1 MTSRWRMLIAVL
13 GVVIAGCQTGT
24 EITAE
29 QTGPVT
35 IPGATVTKLADGF
48 GFTEGPAADKAG
60 NVYFTD
66 IPNDRIHQWS
76 LDGKLS
82 VYKIKTGGANGLF
95 FDKKGNL
102 LACAGGNR
110 MLLIYPPNEGTTQ
123 VLADEF
129 EGKKLNSPNDLW
141 IDPKG
146 GVYFTD
152 PRYGNR
158 DNMEMGEH
166 VYYLLPN
173 QAGLI
178 RVIDD
183 MTRPNGVIGTPDGKT
198 LYVADQGEGKVYK
211 YRIKPDGTLGNKALF
226 VESGCDGMTMD
237 ERGNVYITADAVLVY
252 SPAGGLVEKIEVPE
266 RPANVCFGGS
276 DRRMLF
282 ITARTGFYAI
292 PVRVKGAY

>member
-1 MTSRWRMLIAVL
+1 MTGRWMMLVAVL
-13 GVVIAGCQTGT
+13 GVAIAGCRTGT
-24 EITAE
+24 EMTAE
-29 QTGPVT
+29 QAGPVT

-48 GFTEGPAADKAG
+48 GFTEGPAPDKAG

-66 IPNDRIHQWS
+66 IPNDRIHKWS

-95 FDKKGNL
+95 FDRNGNL

-110 MLLIYPPNEGTTQ
+110 MLILYPPNEGTTR

-129 EGKKLNSPNDLW
+129 EGKKFNSPNDLW

-158 DNMEMGEH
+158 DTMEMGEH
-166 VYYLLPN
+166 VYYLPPN
-173 QAGLI
+173 GTGLI

-211 YRIKPDGTLGNKALF
+211 YRIKSNGTLSNKALF

-237 ERGNVYITADAVLVY
+237 ERENVYITADAVLVY
-252 SPAGGLVEKIEVPE
+252 SPAGELVERIDVPE

-292 PVRVKGAY
+292 AMRVKG